1 MTPLLDP
8 TPQQLAARL
17 DAGTGVSGRAW
28 GEEIAFFAARAAGVA
43 AVFSGE
49 RPMGCGVCWWTDR
62 LGRRHWAFPA
72 DLDVSQAWQPAG
84 IGRICLH
91 PNRHPL
97 EWVAPPLSCG
107 WRERGGRREFVV
119 ACHCGVVGTPESIGW
134 MGQTCGPCFDRQ
146 QEGVPSLGQPVRRL
160 DAEGLH
166 QVEVT
171 RKGWLIASSDH
182 PHPGSVHA
190 WQPPWTGEPAWTQS
204 WFSGWDLLI
213 SPDGS
218 RYVLVAGNN
227 YLVGNAAT
235 GEMQPRIGM
244 VPLLRAKLAGPSGN
258 RLVGA
263 VRWDEPP
270 PPLADCYQVAVH
282 RVGQEV
288 GFPLLDLTGE
298 ELRFSE
304 TVPTLAVSP
313 DGRRIFADRGDEVR
327 AWDAGWLNC
336 TDRMRLSRG
345 GTVSALVPLADGS
358 VIAAGETAG
367 SSARAPDA
375 IVPLAGPL
383 DRLRATP
390 DSQGVCGLRDGSLI
404 FHDAHTL
411 REVAAFRPADAL
423 NDGFAFAPD
432 GLLVAGTS
440 RGLAAWPWRELFAV
454 E

>member
-1 MTPLLDP
+1 
-8 TPQQLAARL
+8 
-17 DAGTGVSGRAW
+17 
-28 GEEIAFFAARAAGVA
+28 
-43 AVFSGE
+43 
-49 RPMGCGVCWWTDR
+49 
-62 LGRRHWAFPA
+62 
-72 DLDVSQAWQPAG
+72 
-84 IGRICLH
+84 
-91 PNRHPL
+91 
-97 EWVAPPLSCG
+97 
-107 WRERGGRREFVV
+107 
-119 ACHCGVVGTPESIGW
+119 
-134 MGQTCGPCFDRQ
+134 
-146 QEGVPSLGQPVRRL
+146 
-160 DAEGLH
+160 
-166 QVEVT
+166 
-171 RKGWLIASSDH
+171 
-182 PHPGSVHA
+182 
-190 WQPPWTGEPAWTQS
+190 
-204 WFSGWDLLI
+204 LI

-270 PPLADCYQVAVH
+270 PPLADCYQLAVH
-282 RVGQEV
+282 RVGQEM

-304 TVPTLAVSP
+304 TAPTLAVSP

-367 SSARAPDA
+367 SPWLMRWPPGGQGLRGWLLGPSARAPDA

-423 NDGFAFAPD
+423 NGGFAFAPD
-432 GLLVAGTS
+432 GLLLAGTR